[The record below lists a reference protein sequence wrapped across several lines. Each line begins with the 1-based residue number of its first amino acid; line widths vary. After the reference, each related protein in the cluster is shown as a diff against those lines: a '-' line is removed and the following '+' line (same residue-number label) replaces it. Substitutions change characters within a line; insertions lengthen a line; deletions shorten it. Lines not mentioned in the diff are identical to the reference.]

1 MLSGTKVSTSS
12 WPLLLLLDKFSVR
25 AFGACTVQRRAA
37 SCLGSRGEG
46 EGVGE
51 GAAGEGAG
59 EGAAGEGVGEGAVGE
74 GAGEAGDGEA
84 GGAALVRAPADQST
98 SSPTITIAALKSSLA
113 PPRDATHVAG
123 LTRPRMPSDP
133 KSPKGTRKQLQNS
146 SGHC

>member
-51 GAAGEGAG
+51 GAAGEGA
-59 EGAAGEGVGEGAVGE
+59 GEGAVGE